1 MKQTLSFLEN
11 TTIMFLSAF
20 LLVIKPIPKEN
31 ASLVVLLNNGKVQN
45 AISVSNEKG
54 SSQLN
59 EVGNSVKLK
68 DKKTAIS
75 KIEMMSEEEIQNRF
89 SKALMASPKKAI
101 SYILYF
107 KSGRMKLTKASQ
119 KTLIKALKA
128 IKNNNPCIVDIIGHT
143 DTSGSSQGNLRISLK
158 RAKYVKQLIEK
169 KHINIHS
176 LIAKGYGEE
185 DLLVH
190 TADNINEEKNRNVEI
205 FIK

>member
-20 LLVIKPIPKEN
+20 LLTIKPTIKEKS
-31 ASLVVLLNNGKVQN
+31 SLVVLLKNGKTQN
-45 AISVSNEKG
+45 AISVSNDTG

-68 DKKTAIS
+68 ETAIS
-75 KIEMMSEEEIQNRF
+75 KIEMMSEEEIQHHF

-107 KSGRMKLTKASQ
+107 KSGRMTLTKASQ
-119 KTLIKALKA
+119 KTLTKALES
-128 IKNNNPCIVDIIGHT
+128 IKNHTPCVVDIIGHT
-143 DTSGSSQGNLRISLK
+143 DTSGSSQGNLRISLQ
-158 RAKYVKQLIEK
+158 RAQYVKHFIENK
-169 KHINIHS
+169 NINIHS

-185 DLLVH
+185 DLLIH
-190 TADNINEEKNRNVEI
+190 TADNVNEEKNRNVEI